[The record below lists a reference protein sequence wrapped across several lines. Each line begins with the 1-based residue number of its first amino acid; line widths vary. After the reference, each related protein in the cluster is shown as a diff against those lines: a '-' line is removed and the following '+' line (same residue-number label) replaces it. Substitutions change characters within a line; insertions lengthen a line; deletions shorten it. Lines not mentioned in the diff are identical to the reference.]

1 MKYFNNRLISNPFK
15 HQLIHQYKA
24 HLKSLFILLTS
35 FLFSTA
41 FGQLTNQEIVNLKTG
56 RTPDDTSFIYSLPY
70 PKGAKHLLIQGSNS
84 HYSHK
89 DELSLDFK
97 MKSGSEIC
105 AARSGKIISAKFSS
119 NKGGLKPEFMSEGNY
134 IIIEHDDGSTANYW
148 HLQFNS
154 GQVKAGDTVQQGQII
169 ALSGNTGY
177 SAFPHLH
184 FQLFSKTGK
193 EILCRFKTQKGIRYL
208 RPGRWYKNK

>member
-1 MKYFNNRLISNPFK
+1 MKALI
-15 HQLIHQYKA
+15 
-24 HLKSLFILLTS
+24 ILLLTLS
-35 FLFSTA
+35 YTA
-41 FGQLTNQEIVNLKTG
+41 SFGQLTDREIVDLKT
-56 RTPDDTSFIYSLPY
+56 RRNIDDPSYIYSLPY

-105 AARSGKIISAKFSS
+105 AARSGRVIAAKFTS

-134 IIIEHDDGSTANYW
+134 IIIEHEDGSTANYW

-154 GQVKAGDTVQQGQII
+154 GYVKAGDTVQQGQLI

-184 FQLFSKTGK
+184 FQLFSKSGK
-193 EILCRFKTQKGIRYL
+193 EILCRFKTQKGVRYL

>member
-1 MKYFNNRLISNPFK
+1 MKALI
-15 HQLIHQYKA
+15 
-24 HLKSLFILLTS
+24 ILLLTLS
-35 FLFSTA
+35 YTA
-41 FGQLTNQEIVNLKTG
+41 SFGQLTDREIVDLKT
-56 RTPDDTSFIYSLPY
+56 RRNIDDTSYIYSLPY
-70 PKGAKHLLIQGSNS
+70 PKGAKQLLIQGSNS

-105 AARSGKIISAKFSS
+105 AARSGRVIAAKFTS

-134 IIIEHDDGSTANYW
+134 IIIEHADGSTANYW

-154 GQVKAGDTVQQGQII
+154 GYVKSGDTVQQGQLI

-184 FQLFSKTGK
+184 FQLFSKSGK
-193 EILCRFKTQKGIRYL
+193 EILCRFKTQKGVRYL

>member
-1 MKYFNNRLISNPFK
+1 MKALI
-15 HQLIHQYKA
+15 
-24 HLKSLFILLTS
+24 ILLLTLS
-35 FLFSTA
+35 YTA
-41 FGQLTNQEIVNLKTG
+41 SFGQLTDREIVDLKT
-56 RTPDDTSFIYSLPY
+56 RRNIDDTSYIYSLPY

-105 AARSGKIISAKFSS
+105 AARSGRVIAAKFTS

-134 IIIEHDDGSTANYW
+134 IIIEHADGSTANYW

-154 GQVKAGDTVQQGQII
+154 GYVKAGDTVQQGQLI

-184 FQLFSKTGK
+184 FQLFSKSGK
-193 EILCRFKTQKGIRYL
+193 EILCRFKTQKGVRYL

>member
-1 MKYFNNRLISNPFK
+1 MKALI
-15 HQLIHQYKA
+15 
-24 HLKSLFILLTS
+24 ILLLTLS
-35 FLFSTA
+35 YTA
-41 FGQLTNQEIVNLKTG
+41 SFGQLTDREIVDLKT
-56 RTPDDTSFIYSLPY
+56 RRNIDDTSYIYSLPY
-70 PKGAKHLLIQGSNS
+70 TKGAKHLLIQGSNS

-105 AARSGKIISAKFSS
+105 AARSGRVIAAKFTS

-134 IIIEHDDGSTANYW
+134 IIIEHADGSTANYW

-154 GQVKAGDTVQQGQII
+154 GYVKSGDTVQQGQLI

-184 FQLFSKTGK
+184 FQLFSKSGK
-193 EILCRFKTQKGIRYL
+193 EILCRFKTQKGVRYL

>member
-1 MKYFNNRLISNPFK
+1 MKALI
-15 HQLIHQYKA
+15 
-24 HLKSLFILLTS
+24 ILLLTLS
-35 FLFSTA
+35 YTA
-41 FGQLTNQEIVNLKTG
+41 SFGQLTDREIVDLKT
-56 RTPDDTSFIYSLPY
+56 RRNIDDTSYIYSLPY
-70 PKGAKHLLIQGSNS
+70 TKGAKHLLIQGSNS

-105 AARSGKIISAKFSS
+105 AARSGRVIAAKFTS

-134 IIIEHDDGSTANYW
+134 IIIEHADGSTANYW

-154 GQVKAGDTVQQGQII
+154 GYVKAGDTVQQGQLI

-184 FQLFSKTGK
+184 FQLFSKSGK
-193 EILCRFKTQKGIRYL
+193 EILCRFKTQKGVRYL